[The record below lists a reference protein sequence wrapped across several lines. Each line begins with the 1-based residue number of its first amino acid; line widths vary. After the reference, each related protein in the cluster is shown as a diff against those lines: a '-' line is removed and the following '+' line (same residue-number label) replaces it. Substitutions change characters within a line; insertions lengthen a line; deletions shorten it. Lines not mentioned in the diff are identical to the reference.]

1 MGALGSPRRGCEWAV
16 WSRSLAGLEGILA
29 LITHRARN
37 CQRHCSPFQQVAG
50 RTTGRQ
56 NHKTT
61 LVSLEQGE
69 SPKASLI
76 LSLET
81 EPAL

>member
-1 MGALGSPRRGCEWAV
+1 MGCVEQ
-16 WSRSLAGLEGILA
+16 RSLAGLEEHSGPYYPQGRGTVSGTA
-29 LITHRARN
+29 
-37 CQRHCSPFQQVAG
+37 PFQQVAG
-50 RTTGRQ
+50 HNTTGRQ